1 MRISDWSSDVCSS
14 DLCGIE
20 GPKSNIAFLER
31 LVRHP
36 VVVEAGIDTG
46 YLDRNPEDFI
56 GAGDD
61 AGPIAAAA
69 TVALLQ
75 EEAATRAATARSG
88 AARKT
93 AVSGK
98 TESARV
104 DLGGRSILT
113 KQNQRRPKQH

>member
-36 VVVEAGIDTG
+36 VVVEESIDTG
-46 YLDRNPEDFI
+46 YLDRHLEDFI

-69 TVALLQ
+69 TVPLLMD
-75 EEAATRAATARSG
+75 EPAPRDATARSG
-88 AARKT
+88 DPSSPWGIR
-93 AVSGK
+93 
-98 TESARV
+98 TEETTSELQTLIRIYY
-104 DLGGRSILT
+104 DIFCM
-113 KQNQRRPKQH
+113 K